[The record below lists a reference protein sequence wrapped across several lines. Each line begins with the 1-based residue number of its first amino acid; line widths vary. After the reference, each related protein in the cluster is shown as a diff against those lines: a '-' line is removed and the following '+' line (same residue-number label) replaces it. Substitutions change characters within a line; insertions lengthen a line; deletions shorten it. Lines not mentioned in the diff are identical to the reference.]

1 MGLQKVGQDWL
12 NWAENYSV
20 QVMGMNGLSDKDM
33 SKASFL
39 NLKKELEAESDLQ
52 ITHLHTGQDDDNAK

>member
-1 MGLQKVGQDWL
+1 MGLQKAGQDWL

>member
-1 MGLQKVGQDWL
+1 
-12 NWAENYSV
+12 
-20 QVMGMNGLSDKDM
+20 MGMNGLSDKDM